1 MTHVRGQRTAD
12 GVRVEEEVTSAYRT
26 ALEFS
31 VYSIVNSSVYMSDST
46 WCNCMVAGPRPRRP
60 ARGLGFMPESCGG
73 CRERLCAVWGVWT
86 VWTPAVW
93 SPVRV
98 RTSPRSERSALRGPV
113 RRSSGRERRPEK
125 DAAGVGRWW
134 WKARRTQPCV
144 QVSKKYIPRSCVV
157 GATASPMSPCG
168 VCESISMGRWTM
180 GVGRG
185 RAS

>member
-31 VYSIVNSSVYMSDST
+31 VYSIVNSSVYKSDST

-60 ARGLGFMPESCGG
+60 ARGLGVMPRHVACVESVCGLCG
-73 CRERLCAVWGVWT
+73 REHR
-86 VWTPAVW
+86 AVW

-185 RAS
+185 RAP

>member
-60 ARGLGFMPESCGG
+60 ARGLGFMPRHVAGV
-73 CRERLCAVWGVWT
+73 ERVWT
-86 VWTPAVW
+86 VSRDASCVG

-125 DAAGVGRWW
+125 DAAGVGRW
-134 WKARRTQPCV
+134 
-144 QVSKKYIPRSCVV
+144 CVV
-157 GATASPMSPCG
+157 
-168 VCESISMGRWTM
+168 ES
-180 GVGRG
+180 VELNCCK
-185 RAS
+185 